1 MEHDKSAL
9 PNNHFN
15 FDGSPLRVEARQLA
29 KKEFPHLAEAL
40 ETIQLQELM
49 TNPSDP
55 KSSPDRQN
63 VYDADSQA
71 SSTLKDAML
80 LGAKENGR
88 LNKDNTGT
96 IGGFLP
102 DAEKQSQHVEELPAH
117 LATLGIKITPEISNE
132 LAKLHDY
139 VAHPKQH
146 DGVSDTAIEMEKAV
160 QKAND
165 PAHKPAGKPLDGDA
179 VPTQPVHTPRTEP
192 AAHRGKQ

>member
-1 MEHDKSAL
+1 MDNDKNAL

-40 ETIQLQELM
+40 EMIQLQELL
-49 TNPSDP
+49 TNPRDP
-55 KSSPDRQN
+55 KSSPNGQD

-80 LGAKENGR
+80 LGARENGR

-96 IGGFLP
+96 IGGVLP

-117 LATLGIKITPEISNE
+117 LATLGIKITPDISNE

-160 QKAND
+160 QKAQD
-165 PAHKPAGKPLDGDA
+165 PAHKPAEKPLDGDA
-179 VPTQPVHTPRTEP
+179 VPTQPAHATRKTP
-192 AAHRGKQ
+192 AAHRGQ